1 MTETYYH
8 LQSLTLAMVF
18 VSCVA
23 FLCVAPAMLRL
34 ANERRASMRS
44 WVIGT
49 ALVVAA
55 DVLFFLEPGVEQ
67 ATALLIALSGAG
79 AAEWIHSLRRFNG
92 SVRRAIWPYALIA
105 VGSGLALAFPSYPM
119 TVLVTS
125 LLYGVLYLASAFQ
138 AAKLRMPERSA
149 GRLLLVAVFLVVAIV
164 MTARLSLFV
173 SGLRSGAPPGF
184 TTPIRALMFVVAS
197 IAPMAASFAFVVA
210 CGEVLGDRLLRWS
223 LTDSLTGIPN
233 RRAFL
238 DTLTRALSS
247 GARRSEP
254 VGVLVIDVDH
264 FKRINDTAGHATGDL
279 VLSAVARLLT
289 DAARSEDSVA
299 RLGGEEF
306 GVVVPG
312 ADLATAAAVAERLR
326 STVASAQI
334 PVDGRFYELTVSIGV
349 AAATGAENDAGTLLN
364 RADTLLYEAKG
375 SGRDR
380 VIAR

>member
-1 MTETYYH
+1 MTGTYYH

-34 ANERRASMRS
+34 AEGLRGSMRS

-49 ALVVAA
+49 ALVVSA
-55 DVLFFLEPGVEQ
+55 DVLFSLGIEVEHF
-67 ATALLIALSGAG
+67 TALLIAISGTG
-79 AAEWIHSLRRFNG
+79 AAEWIHSLRLYNG
-92 SVRRAIWPYALIA
+92 SARRATWPYVLIA
-105 VGSGLALAFPSYPM
+105 AGAGFAFAFPSYPT
-119 TVLVTS
+119 TVLVTC
-125 LLYGVLYLASAFQ
+125 LLYGVLYVAAAFH
-138 AAKLRMPERSA
+138 AAKLKTPERSA
-149 GRLLLVAVFLVVAIV
+149 GRILLMTVFLVVAIV
-164 MTARLSLFV
+164 MTARLSLFF
-173 SGLRSGAPPGF
+173 SGLRSGAPQGF
-184 TTPIRALMFVVAS
+184 TTPVRALMFIVAS

-233 RRAFL
+233 RRSFL

-247 GARRSEP
+247 GTRRAEP

-279 VLSAVARLLT
+279 VLSAIARLLT
-289 DAARSEDSVA
+289 DAARSEDTVA

-312 ADLATAAAVAERLR
+312 ADLATAASVAERLR
-326 STVASAQI
+326 SKIAATPI
-334 PVDGRFYELTVSIGV
+334 PVDGKFYELTVSIGV
-349 AAATGAENDAGTLLN
+349 AAATEAEHDAGILLN